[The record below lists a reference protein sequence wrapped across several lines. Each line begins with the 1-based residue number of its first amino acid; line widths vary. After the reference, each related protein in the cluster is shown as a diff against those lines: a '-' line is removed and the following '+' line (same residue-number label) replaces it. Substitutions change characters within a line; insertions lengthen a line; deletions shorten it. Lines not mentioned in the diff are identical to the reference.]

1 MCVFIGKSCLQTAL
15 PCSCHQQYRCIPPWF
30 LSAVRRNLSTLV
42 LCARQLAGRIWIDT
56 HMKKIKW
63 YLHVIFTY
71 SPSHSSGKSFYLH
84 RWTKSLSSGWNE
96 QLLRLMFTL
105 RYWALS
111 LTAHV
116 SSACSALV
124 KALVGN
130 FYFIINNKII
140 KFLYPPS
147 EPRSNIQYIY
157 LYCKIIR
164 N

>member
-1 MCVFIGKSCLQTAL
+1 V
-15 PCSCHQQYRCIPPWF
+15 
-30 LSAVRRNLSTLV
+30 VNLSIYIAGPNLYP
-42 LCARQLAGRIWIDT
+42 LA
-56 HMKKIKW
+56 
-63 YLHVIFTY
+63 
-71 SPSHSSGKSFYLH
+71 
-84 RWTKSLSSGWNE
+84 WNE

-124 KALVGN
+124 KALVGD

-157 LYCKIIR
+157 CKIIK
-164 N
+164 NN